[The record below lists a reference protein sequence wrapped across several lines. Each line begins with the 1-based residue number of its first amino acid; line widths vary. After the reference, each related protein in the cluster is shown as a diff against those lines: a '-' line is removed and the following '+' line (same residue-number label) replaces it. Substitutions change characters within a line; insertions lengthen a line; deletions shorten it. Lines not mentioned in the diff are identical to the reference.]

1 MTTKTETVNAYDVQ
15 FVFDY
20 SIITTTVFAMH
31 EDAAPDMAADQIY
44 SDLGFSTLSSFLAQ
58 AQEINVT
65 LTDKD
70 VL

>member
-1 MTTKTETVNAYDVQ
+1 MVTKTEIVNSYSVQ

-20 SIITTTVFAMH
+20 TTITTTVFAMH
-31 EDAAPDMAADQIY
+31 EDACVDMAIDTIK
-44 SDLGFSTLSSFLAQ
+44 SDTGVPEDIFEG

-65 LTDKD
+65 LLDKD